1 LYDGGPF
8 CGGGHPFTAE
18 GESPVQI
25 SISARHGDLSA
36 ATQEKI
42 NEKAAKLTRYF
53 DRVTS
58 IQVTVDLEHREAP
71 LVEVCVSAEHAE
83 DFVATDSSS
92 NVLAAFDGAV
102 HKIERQLRKH
112 KEKLTGRHPTSHKHL
127 ETPAEPESE
136 P

>member
-1 LYDGGPF
+1 M
-8 CGGGHPFTAE
+8 
-18 GESPVQI
+18 QI

-42 NEKAAKLTRYF
+42 DEKVAKLTRYF

-71 LVEVCVSAEHAE
+71 LVEVRISAEHTE

-92 NVLAAFDGAV
+92 NVLAALDGAV
-102 HKIERQLRKH
+102 QKIERQLRKH
-112 KEKLTGRHPTSHKHL
+112 KEKLTGHHKTPHKHI
-127 ETPAEPESE
+127 EAPVEPESE
-136 P
+136 T